1 MGDGVRYVV
10 TGKGGLTREI
20 FVPKDLATQLEQ
32 RRLPGPIRVRHRG
45 VFYVQKFDIAGSKK
59 FTDPFAK
66 ASERAL
72 GWSTGAHGLRHS
84 YAQDRLKN
92 LIKNSDYE
100 TAKETVS

>member
-45 VFYVQKFDIAGSKK
+45 VFYVQKYDIAGSKK
-59 FTDPFAK
+59 IYRPF
-66 ASERAL
+66 R
-72 GWSTGAHGLRHS
+72 
-84 YAQDRLKN
+84 
-92 LIKNSDYE
+92 
-100 TAKETVS
+100 

>member
-1 MGDGVRYVV
+1 MSSQEKEASPVKFSFRRTWQHNSNNEGFR
-10 TGKGGLTREI
+10 GLFGCGTEACSMFRS
-20 FVPKDLATQLEQ
+20 TT
-32 RRLPGPIRVRHRG
+32 LPAV
-45 VFYVQKFDIAGSKK
+45 KK

-92 LIKNSDYE
+92 LTKNSDYE